1 MGSTLDLLPTL
12 CALAGVPA
20 PAGRVLDGYDL
31 GPVLRGEGRSP
42 REEMLFYRD
51 EEVYAARLGP
61 WKAHFVTRSGY
72 GPDGPATHDPP
83 LLYNLDEDPSERFD
97 VAARHPDVVRR
108 ILELVEAHRRTVVTV
123 TNQLDIPLPAPRP

>member
-1 MGSTLDLLPTL
+1 
-12 CALAGVPA
+12 
-20 PAGRVLDGYDL
+20 
-31 GPVLRGEGRSP
+31 
-42 REEMLFYRD
+42 
-51 EEVYAARLGP
+51 
-61 WKAHFVTRSGY
+61 
-72 GPDGPATHDPP
+72 